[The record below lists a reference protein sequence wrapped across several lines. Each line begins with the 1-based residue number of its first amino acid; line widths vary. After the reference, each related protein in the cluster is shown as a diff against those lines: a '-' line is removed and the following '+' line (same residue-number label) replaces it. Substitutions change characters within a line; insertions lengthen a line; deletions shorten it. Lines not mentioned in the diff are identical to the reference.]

1 MKMIAATMLSVGLAL
16 PFLAHA
22 QSGTNPASGFPRVT
36 TDDVR
41 SVAPA
46 LEHYTQKDLFGDVWK
61 RPGLAPRDRSVVTL
75 AALIARNQTIEML
88 RHLNLALDN
97 GVKPREISE
106 IITHLAFYSGW
117 ANAMS
122 AVAVAKDIFAERKIG
137 LDQLPAASPSLLT
150 PDEACGGAARKARQR
165 AVRRRLAGDGPEHDR
180 HPVPQPVASSGPR
193 AARPQPRH
201 GQRPDRHGQVAQIPV
216 HLNRAMDHGLTQDE
230 AAEAITHLAFYVGW
244 PNVFSAMPV
253 AKEVFEKRPRYGVR
267 PSSRT
272 GGEPTI
278 DQGAGPC
285 RSKAMARHRIHSL
298 AFKKQVVQ
306 EYAAGATLNALAREH
321 DLSRTLI
328 RIWIAKCE
336 SGEFD
341 PDVEAATLLGDYEA
355 KIATL
360 ERMVGRQAVE
370 IEFLKGAL
378 QQGRS
383 PRSAPMS
390 VIAGPAVSPSLKDA
404 G

>member
-1 MKMIAATMLSVGLAL
+1 
-16 PFLAHA
+16 
-22 QSGTNPASGFPRVT
+22 
-36 TDDVR
+36 
-41 SVAPA
+41 
-46 LEHYTQKDLFGDVWK
+46 
-61 RPGLAPRDRSVVTL
+61 
-75 AALIARNQTIEML
+75 
-88 RHLNLALDN
+88 
-97 GVKPREISE
+97 
-106 IITHLAFYSGW
+106 
-117 ANAMS
+117 
-122 AVAVAKDIFAERKIG
+122 
-137 LDQLPAASPSLLT
+137 
-150 PDEACGGAARKARQR
+150 
-165 AVRRRLAGDGPEHDR
+165 
-180 HPVPQPVASSGPR
+180 
-193 AARPQPRH
+193 
-201 GQRPDRHGQVAQIPV
+201 
-216 HLNRAMDHGLTQDE
+216 
-230 AAEAITHLAFYVGW
+230 
-244 PNVFSAMPV
+244 
-253 AKEVFEKRPRYGVR
+253 
-267 PSSRT
+267 
-272 GGEPTI
+272 
-278 DQGAGPC
+278 
-285 RSKAMARHRIHSL
+285 MARHRIHRL

>member
-1 MKMIAATMLSVGLAL
+1 MRPDGVVM
-16 PFLAHA
+16 P
-22 QSGTNPASGFPRVT
+22 
-36 TDDVR
+36 
-41 SVAPA
+41 APA
-46 LEHYTQKDLFGDVWK
+46 LDDDLRLAKSVEDLAVEQLVPE
-61 RPGLAPRDRSVVTL
+61 PG
-75 AALIARNQTIEML
+75 IE
-88 RHLNLALDN
+88 ALD
-97 GVKPREISE
+97 
-106 IITHLAFYSGW
+106 
-117 ANAMS
+117 
-122 AVAVAKDIFAERKIG
+122 VAI
-137 LDQLPAASPSLLT
+137 L
-150 PDEACGGAARKARQR
+150 
-165 AVRRRLAGDGPEHDR
+165 
-180 HPVPQPVASSGPR
+180 PR
-193 AARPQPRH
+193 AARSDV
-201 GQRPDRHGQVAQIPV
+201 GG
-216 HLNRAMDHGLTQDE
+216 LGSNRRDPLLDGLGDE
-230 AAEAITHLAFYVGW
+230 L
-244 PNVFSAMPV
+244 
-253 AKEVFEKRPRYGVR
+253 GVR

-383 PRSAPMS
+383 PRSAPM
-390 VIAGPAVSPSLKDA
+390 LQ
-404 G
+404 

>member
-1 MKMIAATMLSVGLAL
+1 MTTKLIALAL
-16 PFLAHA
+16 LCLMTGPAMA
-22 QSGTNPASGFPRVT
+22 QQPKVT
-36 TDDVR
+36 PLM
-41 SVAPA
+41 S
-46 LEHYTQKDLFGDVWK
+46 KDL
-61 RPGLAPRDRSVVTL
+61 
-75 AALIARNQTIEML
+75 
-88 RHLNLALDN
+88 
-97 GVKPREISE
+97 
-106 IITHLAFYSGW
+106 
-117 ANAMS
+117 
-122 AVAVAKDIFAERKIG
+122 
-137 LDQLPAASPSLLT
+137 
-150 PDEACGGAARKARQR
+150 
-165 AVRRRLAGDGPEHDR
+165 PE
-180 HPVPQPVASSGPR
+180 
-193 AARPQPRH
+193 
-201 GQRPDRHGQVAQIPV
+201 
-216 HLNRAMDHGLTQDE
+216 N
-230 AAEAITHLAFYVGW
+230 
-244 PNVFSAMPV
+244 
-253 AKEVFEKRPRYGVR
+253 GVR

>member
-1 MKMIAATMLSVGLAL
+1 MSKISVTALKAANVLDHPISPEEGVQGVHCGHKGIVLVLA
-16 PFLAHA
+16 
-22 QSGTNPASGFPRVT
+22 S
-36 TDDVR
+36 
-41 SVAPA
+41 
-46 LEHYTQKDLFGDVWK
+46 
-61 RPGLAPRDRSVVTL
+61 
-75 AALIARNQTIEML
+75 
-88 RHLNLALDN
+88 
-97 GVKPREISE
+97 
-106 IITHLAFYSGW
+106 
-117 ANAMS
+117 
-122 AVAVAKDIFAERKIG
+122 
-137 LDQLPAASPSLLT
+137 
-150 PDEACGGAARKARQR
+150 
-165 AVRRRLAGDGPEHDR
+165 
-180 HPVPQPVASSGPR
+180 
-193 AARPQPRH
+193 
-201 GQRPDRHGQVAQIPV
+201 
-216 HLNRAMDHGLTQDE
+216 
-230 AAEAITHLAFYVGW
+230 
-244 PNVFSAMPV
+244 
-253 AKEVFEKRPRYGVR
+253 GVR

-360 ERMVGRQAVE
+360 ERMIGRQAVE